1 VTADATDALRE
12 ELLERIGKPL
22 SGSGPSTAPDPVN
35 VPMIRHWVD
44 AFDDR
49 NPIYL
54 DDAAAVAAGY
64 DGLVAPPA
72 MLQTWT
78 MARPRIE
85 GIRERG
91 GSADDIDTDSPIAR
105 LAAAGY
111 RGTLATNS
119 ELEFARYLRPGD
131 HLESKGTLDEISE
144 LKATALGV
152 GYFVTW
158 INTYTVGDEVVG
170 QQRFRIFKFDATRTA
185 ADLPP
190 RAPRSSSATAT
201 QAAAAAVEKT
211 PGPDLPPFDLDV
223 TATVVV
229 AGAIAS
235 RDFMPVHHDRDY
247 ARAQGA
253 PDLFMNILTTTGY
266 VTRYVTDW
274 AGPHAVVRR
283 LAIRLGGPAIPGLV
297 LHFTGA
303 VTGHRESDAHTQ
315 LEVTLHAANDLGD
328 HATGTVELTVPTD
341 QPLPSQRHPGPR

>member
-1 VTADATDALRE
+1 MVDATDALHE
-12 ELLERIGKPL
+12 QLLERIGARL
-22 SGSGPSTAPDPVN
+22 SGSGPAIAPDPVN

-54 DDAAAVAAGY
+54 DDDAAIAAGF

-91 GSADDIDTDSPIAR
+91 GSPEDVDPNSPLAR

-111 RGTLATNS
+111 TATLATNS
-119 ELEFARYLRPGD
+119 ELEFVRYLRPGD
-131 HLESKGTLDEISE
+131 RLTAIGTLDDVSE
-144 LKATALGV
+144 LKATGVGV
-152 GYFVTW
+152 GYFITMV
-158 INTYTVGDEVVG
+158 NTYSVGDEVVG
-170 QQRFRIFKFDATRTA
+170 RQRWRIFKFDPTRTA

-190 RAPRSSSATAT
+190 RAPSTTA
-201 QAAAAAVEKT
+201 APPVVEKT
-211 PGPDLPPFDLDV
+211 PGPELPPFDLDV
-223 TATVVV
+223 TPTVVV

-274 AGPHAVVRR
+274 AGPRAVVRR

-297 LHFTGA
+297 LHFSGA
-303 VTGHRESDAHTQ
+303 VTDRRDADGPTE
-315 LEVTLHAANDLGD
+315 LEVTLRAANDLGD
-328 HATGTVELTVPTD
+328 HATGTVELT
-341 QPLPSQRHPGPR
+341 LPAD